1 MHLAAALIDVAT
13 ATGGAGSPILGS
25 GVLPALAAVHDEGVG
40 WTTWNVHPSV
50 AIGCALLAGVYLYAV
65 GPLRARRAWAPRFPT
80 GRAAAFLSGVAIM
93 FVSLNGP
100 LHDLSDGY
108 LFSAHMAQHMLLMM
122 VMAPLLVM
130 GLPDWLVRPA
140 LARPGVERTAR
151 ALTHP
156 AVAYAAYNV
165 VLIGWHFPAAYGLAL
180 ENHDVHIV
188 QHLLFMAVAVMMWWP
203 IVEPVR
209 ELRRIAR
216 PAVLL
221 YVFAYGIP
229 MSVLSAF
236 ITMSDTVLY
245 EWYAQAPRITS
256 LDPLSDQ
263 QLGGLIMW
271 VPGMI
276 IFWTAVGAVFLR
288 WANREETKDGRQ
300 PGWALRRGPIV
311 P

>member
-1 MHLAAALIDVAT
+1 M
-13 ATGGAGSPILGS
+13 LGS
-25 GVLPALAAVHDEGVG
+25 LALVHDEAVG
-40 WTTWNVHPSV
+40 WTTWEIHPSV
-50 AIGCALLAGVYLYAV
+50 AIGCALLAGLYLWAV
-65 GPLRARRAWAPRFPT
+65 GPLRARRGWAPRFP
-80 GRAAAFLSGVAIM
+80 RACAAAFLGGVAVL

-122 VMAPLLVM
+122 VMAPLLVL

-140 LARPGVERTAR
+140 LRRPGVERIAR
-151 ALTHP
+151 LLTHP
-156 AVAYAAYNV
+156 AVAYVAYNV
-165 VLIGWHFPAAYGLAL
+165 ILIGWHFPAAYGFAL

-209 ELRRIAR
+209 ELRRIER

-221 YVFAYGIP
+221 YVFAFGIP

-236 ITMSDTVLY
+236 ITMSDTVIY
-245 EWYAQAPRITS
+245 EWYAAAPRVTS

-300 PGWALRRGPIV
+300 PGWALRRGGGRVNAGVGPRS
-311 P
+311 

>member
-1 MHLAAALIDVAT
+1 VTHALPSALLAL
-13 ATGGAGSPILGS
+13 
-25 GVLPALAAVHDEGVG
+25 VHDEAVG
-40 WTTWNVHPSV
+40 WNVWNIHPSV
-50 AIGCALLAGVYLYAV
+50 AIGCALLAGAYLYAV
-65 GPLRARRAWAPRFPT
+65 GPLRRRRGWAPRFPRA
-80 GRAAAFLSGVAIM
+80 RAAAFLAGIAVL

-122 VMAPLLVM
+122 VMAPLLVL
-130 GLPDWLVRPA
+130 GLPGWLVRSA
-140 LARPGVERTAR
+140 LARPGVERAAR
-151 ALTHP
+151 FLTHP
-156 AVAYAAYNV
+156 AVAYVAYNV
-165 VLIGWHFPAAYGLAL
+165 ILIGWHFPAAYGLAL

-209 ELRRIAR
+209 ELRRIER
-216 PAVLL
+216 PVVLL
-221 YVFAYGIP
+221 YVFAFGIP

-245 EWYAQAPRITS
+245 QWYAEAPRITS

-300 PGWALRRGPIV
+300 PGWTLRRRGPLRAAGKSHV
-311 P
+311 SDRGAPASAP